1 MTSGLSAQLRQS
13 TATTRSA
20 VVLSLAALNV
30 EVPPPPLV
38 VTKALHSKKGLVIVW
53 AKRSALFNLYQG
65 SFSASFAPGP
75 HP

>member
-30 EVPPPPLV
+30 EVTPPLV